1 MDWKN
6 FCDNLNEVL
15 DLERYKNS
23 KNIRFEI
30 NDEYILIEYSE
41 TNEKTLSYMYTKEQ
55 FVMEYKN
62 NNNNKGIVVVNENYY
77 EVPIAMKSKYV
88 PMTIMLERISGKKY
102 VDEENGLLYEI
113 DKPSEQ
119 FFFKIVENK
128 IKMNFPM
135 IPRRILCREMEV
147 ENNECKKEHKIF
159 DLLKVLYRECVT
171 LRITSNEI
179 RSEENFEKLADAF
192 IFNINYNTDIGIR
205 QTYDFEN
212 LHDRR
217 INNRFRSENINE
229 ISTPKRIYRK
239 ELVEQYNMAIIA
251 DDPFI
256 QYLCYYHI
264 LEHFYESVYKD
275 ELIRIVK
282 EQLTFPS
289 FSIKKE
295 KEIMALINIIENKT
309 KKGKEDFDGNELES
323 LELVIKKYVNIDE
336 LDKKINNVNDELAD
350 YYDKKSVIFS
360 QGIPINFRD
369 RDNICKNI
377 AKRIY
382 YTRNALVPY
391 KSNDLKTK
399 DRRNI

>member
-192 IFNINYNTDIGIR
+192 IFNLNYNTDIGIR

-323 LELVIKKYVNIDE
+323 LELVIKK
-336 LDKKINNVNDELAD
+336 
-350 YYDKKSVIFS
+350 
-360 QGIPINFRD
+360 
-369 RDNICKNI
+369 
-377 AKRIY
+377 
-382 YTRNALVPY
+382 
-391 KSNDLKTK
+391 
-399 DRRNI
+399 